1 MYGKLALRNVKRSA
15 KDYLIYFATITLCVG
30 ILFSFLSV
38 AFSSDIT
45 ELAENMANFQYT
57 LIALSI
63 FLMSMFSFLISYA
76 MNFIVKRRK
85 KEFGTYVLLGME
97 RKSISK
103 MFFVENLIIGSGAFL
118 IGLPIGILLFQILN
132 AIIMSIFDN
141 PHHITVGISIPALLL
156 TLLMFFA
163 LYSVTAIRCSSRV
176 SRMKIKDLIYGD
188 RYNEIPMIK
197 GQKTWLVFIL
207 ISVSMIALAC
217 ILMVRALSQSSNSAF
232 VFISISVMSFM
243 AGVYIL
249 HAGLPVFLTFL
260 SEHAVEWRYK
270 GTNLFLAG
278 QVKSKVNT
286 TSKTLAVSA
295 VLLTLALVF
304 LMIGMSMGAAYKS
317 NIAYEAPFDITVAID
332 ADVSSFD
339 DVVHFIETKVD
350 IKRHLEYKIYE
361 YQGDRWESAPIMRLS
376 DYNHLRQMIGL
387 DAKTINSDEFIV
399 HSDTWD
405 VRKEIQAKLLE
416 NPEINIT
423 GKALYNK
430 QPIYSEPFEQ
440 FRTNGN
446 RGYIIV
452 VSDDVCE
459 KLPSYKSRLV
469 ASTESPAAQ
478 SLKGELTQY
487 VEESWRPALTTQFS
501 DKKVTMYVGVKSW
514 SIANGL
520 TGLATF
526 SFGAIYI
533 SLILFLVVG
542 TLLSLQQSSEDT
554 ENKYRFSLLR
564 KLGTN
569 ESDVL
574 LLMRKQILFYFA
586 LPAVVP
592 AIFLIFTG
600 IIMNQFFGHLI
611 TKENIFLF
619 YTGVSFI
626 IFGVVYG
633 AYLVLSYIVFKNSMR
648 NNSLAGGDLTDVC

>member
-1 MYGKLALRNVKRSA
+1 MYVRLALRNVKRSA

-38 AFSSDIT
+38 AFSPDIAD
-45 ELAENMANFQYT
+45 LAENMANFQSA
-57 LIALSI
+57 LIVLSV

-76 MNFIVKRRK
+76 MKFIVKRRK
-85 KEFGTYVLLGME
+85 KEFGTYALLGME
-97 RKSISK
+97 RKFISK
-103 MFFVENLIIGSGAFL
+103 MFLIENLLMGIGALF
-118 IGLPIGILLFQILN
+118 IGLPIGLLLFQILN
-132 AIIMSIFDN
+132 TIIMSIFDS
-141 PHHITVGISIPALLL
+141 PYHITVGTSIPAVLL
-156 TLLMFFA
+156 TLLLFFA
-163 LYSVTAIRCSSRV
+163 LYGVTAIRCGSRV

-188 RYNEIPMIK
+188 RYNEVPMIK
-197 GQKTWLVFIL
+197 GRKAWLIFIL
-207 ISVSMIALAC
+207 TSVSMIVLAC

-232 VFISISVMSFM
+232 IIISIAVVSFM

-249 HAGLPVFLTFL
+249 HAGLPIFLTFL

-278 QVKSKVNT
+278 QIKSKVNT

-295 VLLTLALVF
+295 VLLALALVF
-304 LMIGMSMGAAYKS
+304 LVMGMSIGAAYKS
-317 NIAYEAPFDITVAID
+317 NIVYEAPFDITVAID

-339 DVVHFIETKVD
+339 DVIHFIETKAD
-350 IKRHLEYKIYE
+350 INKHLEYKIYE
-361 YQGDRWESAPIMRLS
+361 YQDDFWENAPIIRLS
-376 DYNHLRQMIGL
+376 DYNHLRQIIGL
-387 DAKTINSDEFIV
+387 DAKTMNSDEFIV

-405 VRKEIQAKLLE
+405 VRKEIQARLLE

-423 GKALYNK
+423 GKALYNTK
-430 QPIYSEPFEQ
+430 PIYSEPFEQ

-452 VSDDVCE
+452 VPDDVCE
-459 KLPSYKSRLV
+459 QLPSYKSRLAV
-469 ASTESPAAQ
+469 STESPAAQ
-478 SLKGELTQY
+478 DLKGELTQY
-487 VEESWRPALTTQFS
+487 VKESWKPALTSQS
-501 DKKVTMYVGVKSW
+501 YDEKITMYVGVKSW

-520 TGLATF
+520 TGLATL

-533 SLILFLVVG
+533 SLILFLVIG

-554 ENKYRFSLLR
+554 ENKHRFSLLR

-574 LLMRKQILFYFA
+574 LLMRKQISFYFA
-586 LPAVVP
+586 LPAILP
-592 AIFLIFTG
+592 AMFLIFIG
-600 IIMNQFFGHLI
+600 IIMNQSFGHLI
-611 TKENIFLF
+611 AKENIFLF

-633 AYLVLSYIVFKNSMR
+633 AYLILSYTVFKMSMV
-648 NNSLAGGDLTDVC
+648 NGSVAGGDLSDVR